1 MAVTTTPITKIT
13 IDSKNFQEKD
23 PDTGAFLPKMN
34 ANVFGQ
40 ADQLLSK
47 AERVLQSTINAFEG
61 FNTNLRTTFQTNN
74 LSDPKNPIYAGRFSQ
89 SAYINTSDRDNAM
102 RSLQSAFNTKIH
114 YDSIGDAGFD
124 IKAEDAV
131 LVNITKSFKN
141 RKAQMKAI
149 EELDKVGGTLDVDS
163 AKTKKNPY
171 RSVISVPMSK
181 TDYDA
186 IINNNTQKEANKI
199 LSKYV
204 KDTIPRANKENRL
217 ETSRQNAVKKEKEAK
232 EAERKEKQNDVKKE
246 KEAKE
251 AERKEKQK
259 EKEEEES
266 KRKTKGTLLKIL
278 AVLGAMADLVRRV
291 VTAALANS
299 IQTKQDAI
307 TGHNLGLTTEEVRRY
322 KYFDIAHGM
331 EGGTTVRA
339 MSALQSA
346 FGLGQEIDTAKLEKL
361 APVLRGDTANLARTG
376 VAGGEETNKLL
387 GMILTDYLKQYLS
400 GKNSLNQY
408 ESNPSVRRANLVS
421 NLNSAF
427 PELGTLFGTML
438 EDYESGIYKEKF
450 IDYTGWLSTT
460 KTNQGSMSDAQLNA
474 FQEMGALLTSVN
486 SKLKDLT
493 DKYLAGFALSLVGLV
508 QKVDNIQ
515 FGKTATEKNEQ
526 NKTNK
531 QLNLEARE
539 SMRAHRDLAQ
549 TQFENTFRE
558 RFGFDLAST
567 GLTISDLISYK
578 DLNTQDSSVRATK
591 IREFASRII
600 YGDNA
605 DLLAYLASYEQYNKL
620 YEQANTEAQKTSG
633 KVDYNKSDY
642 VLSFILKNIEK
653 NIQEYSRPKETG
665 TYKVQGQTV
674 GSYKNLVSRLRDTG
688 VDLSVDEKIALNHG
702 LINYLSTYGDIEAQ
716 LSESGDNDFLDEIA
730 LLYNAQNPDNK
741 IAFNKGLYS
750 GNMSKEGREKF
761 EQLFKAGAFTDDM
774 LLQAYINLLSG
785 KGNAVTRRKDFMNS
799 MENAFY
805 ESQYDAK
812 TTQASSIALGGYV
825 LGDLLTKSAID
836 AVREEWAKKGYTLD
850 NKAVVYANSDNRTLD
865 IIIYGTDTRGNR
877 KELKTVHYGA
887 YDSSVDKAVDVDL
900 SNLR

>member
-23 PDTGAFLPKMN
+23 PVTGAFLPKMN

-74 LSDPKNPIYAGRFSQ
+74 LSDPKNPIYTGRFSQ

-102 RSLQSAFNTKIH
+102 RSLQSAFNAKIS

-131 LVNITKSFKN
+131 LVNITKNFKN

-204 KDTIPRANKENRL
+204 NDTIPMANKENRL
-217 ETSRQNAVKKEKEAK
+217 EMSR
-232 EAERKEKQNDVKKE
+232 QNDVKKE

-251 AERKEKQK
+251 TERKEKQK

-266 KRKTKGTLLKIL
+266 KRKTMGTLLKIL
-278 AVLGAMADLVRRV
+278 AVLGAIADLVRRV
-291 VTAALANS
+291 VTTALANS
-299 IQTKQDAI
+299 IQAKQDVI

-331 EGGTTVRA
+331 EGGTTVGA
-339 MSALQSA
+339 MSALQTA
-346 FGLGQEIDTAKLEKL
+346 FGLGQEIDIAKLDKL
-361 APVLRGDTANLARTG
+361 APVLSGDTANLARTG
-376 VAGGEETNKLL
+376 VAGGGETNKLL

-427 PELGTLFGTML
+427 PELGTLFGAML
-438 EDYESGIYKEKF
+438 EDYESGIYKGKF
-450 IDYTGWLSTT
+450 SDYTGWLSTT
-460 KTNQGSMSDAQLNA
+460 KTNQGGMSDAQQNA

-493 DKYLAGFALSLVGLV
+493 SKYLADFALSLVGLV

-539 SMRAHRDLAQ
+539 SMQAHRDLAQ

-567 GLTISDLISYK
+567 GLTMSDLISYK
-578 DLNTQDSSVRATK
+578 TLNAQDYSPRATK
-591 IREFASRII
+591 IREVASRII

-605 DLLAYLASYEQYNKL
+605 DLLAYLASYEQYSEL
-620 YEQANTEAQKTSG
+620 YKQADTEAKKTSG
-633 KVDYNKSDY
+633 KVDYNTSDY

-653 NIQEYSRPKETG
+653 NIQEYSRPKES

-688 VDLSVDEKIALNHG
+688 ADLTVDEKTALNNG
-702 LINYLSTYGDIEAQ
+702 LINYLSTYGGIEAQ

-785 KGNAVTRRKDFMNS
+785 KGNAITRRKDFMNS

-805 ESQYDAK
+805 ESQYDKK
-812 TTQASSIALGGYV
+812 TTQASSIALSSYV
-825 LGDLLTKSAID
+825 LGNLLTKSAID
-836 AVREEWAKKGYTLD
+836 DIREEWAKKGYTLD

-865 IIIYGTDTRGNR
+865 ITLYGTDTRGNR
-877 KELKTVHYGA
+877 KELQTIHYGA

>member
-23 PDTGAFLPKMN
+23 PVTGAFLPKMN

-74 LSDPKNPIYAGRFSQ
+74 LSDPKNPIYTGRFSQ

-102 RSLQSAFNTKIH
+102 RSLQSAFNAKIS

-131 LVNITKSFKN
+131 LVNITKNFKN

-204 KDTIPRANKENRL
+204 NDTIPMANKENRL
-217 ETSRQNAVKKEKEAK
+217 ETSR
-232 EAERKEKQNDVKKE
+232 QNDVKKE

-266 KRKTKGTLLKIL
+266 KRKTMGTLLKIL
-278 AVLGAMADLVRRV
+278 AVLGAIADLVRRV
-291 VTAALANS
+291 VTTALANS
-299 IQTKQDAI
+299 IQAKQDAI

-331 EGGTTVRA
+331 EGGTTVGA

-346 FGLGQEIDTAKLEKL
+346 FGLGQEIDIAKLEKL
-361 APVLRGDTANLARTG
+361 TPVLSGDTANLARTG
-376 VAGGEETNKLL
+376 VAGGGETNKLL

-438 EDYESGIYKEKF
+438 EDYESGIYKDKF
-450 IDYTGWLSTT
+450 SDYIGWLSTT
-460 KTNQGSMSDAQLNA
+460 KTNQGGMSDAQLNA

-493 DKYLAGFALSLVGLV
+493 DKYLADFVLSLVGLV

-539 SMRAHRDLAQ
+539 SMQAHRDLAQ

-567 GLTISDLISYK
+567 GLTMSDLISYK

-605 DLLAYLASYEQYNKL
+605 DLLAYLASYEQYSKL
-620 YEQANTEAQKTSG
+620 YEQANAEAQKTSG
-633 KVDYNKSDY
+633 KVDYNTSDY

-653 NIQEYSRPKETG
+653 NIQEYSKPKETG
-665 TYKVQGQTV
+665 AYTVQGQTV
-674 GSYKNLVSRLRDTG
+674 SSYKNLVSRLRDTG
-688 VDLSVDEKIALNHG
+688 ADLSVDEKTALSYG
-702 LINYLSTYGDIEAQ
+702 LINYLNTYGGIEAQ

-741 IAFNKGLYS
+741 IAFNKGLYF

-785 KGNAVTRRKDFMNS
+785 KGNAITRRKDFMNS

-812 TTQASSIALGGYV
+812 TTQASSIALSSYV
-825 LGDLLTKSAID
+825 LGNLLTKSAID
-836 AVREEWAKKGYTLD
+836 DIREEWAKKGYTLD

-865 IIIYGTDTRGNR
+865 ITLYGTDTRGNR
-877 KELKTVHYGA
+877 KELQTIHYGA

>member
-23 PDTGAFLPKMN
+23 PVTGAFLPKMN

-74 LSDPKNPIYAGRFSQ
+74 LSDPKNPIYTGRFSQ

-102 RSLQSAFNTKIH
+102 RSLQSAFNAKIS

-131 LVNITKSFKN
+131 LVNITKNFKN

-204 KDTIPRANKENRL
+204 NDTIPRANKENRL
-217 ETSRQNAVKKEKEAK
+217 ETSR
-232 EAERKEKQNDVKKE
+232 QNDVKKE

-266 KRKTKGTLLKIL
+266 KRKTMGTLLKIL
-278 AVLGAMADLVRRV
+278 AVLGAIADLVRRV
-291 VTAALANS
+291 VTTALANS
-299 IQTKQDAI
+299 IQAKQDAI

-331 EGGTTVRA
+331 ESGTTVGA

-376 VAGGEETNKLL
+376 VAGGAETNKLL

-438 EDYESGIYKEKF
+438 EDYESGIYKGKF
-450 IDYTGWLSTT
+450 SDYTGWLSTT
-460 KTNQGSMSDAQLNA
+460 KTNQGGMSDAQQNA

-539 SMRAHRDLAQ
+539 AMQAHRDLAQ

-567 GLTISDLISYK
+567 GLTMGDLISYK
-578 DLNTQDSSVRATK
+578 NLNTQDSSVRATK

-620 YEQANTEAQKTSG
+620 YEQANTEARKTSG
-633 KVDYNKSDY
+633 KIDYNKSDY

-653 NIQEYSRPKETG
+653 NIQGYSRPKETG
-665 TYKVQGQTV
+665 AYTVQGQTV
-674 GSYKNLVSRLRDTG
+674 SPYKNLVSRLRDTG
-688 VDLSVDEKIALNHG
+688 ADLSVDEKIALSHG
-702 LINYLSTYGDIEAQ
+702 LINYLSTYGGIEAQ
-716 LSESGDNDFLDEIA
+716 LLESGDNDFLDEIA
-730 LLYNAQNPDNK
+730 LLYNAQNTDNK

-812 TTQASSIALGGYV
+812 TTQASSIALSSYV
-825 LGDLLTKSAID
+825 LGNLLTKSAID
-836 AVREEWAKKGYTLD
+836 DIREEWAKKGYTLD

-865 IIIYGTDTRGNR
+865 ITLYGTDTRGNR
-877 KELKTVHYGA
+877 KELQTIHYGA

>member
-23 PDTGAFLPKMN
+23 PVTGAFLPKMN

-74 LSDPKNPIYAGRFSQ
+74 LSDPKNPIYTGRFSQ

-102 RSLQSAFNTKIH
+102 RSLQSAFNAKIS

-204 KDTIPRANKENRL
+204 NDTIPRANKENRL
-217 ETSRQNAVKKEKEAK
+217 ETSR
-232 EAERKEKQNDVKKE
+232 QNDVKKE

-266 KRKTKGTLLKIL
+266 KRKTMGTLLKIL
-278 AVLGAMADLVRRV
+278 AVLGAIADLVRRV
-291 VTAALANS
+291 VTTALANS
-299 IQTKQDAI
+299 IQTKQDTI

-331 EGGTTVRA
+331 ESGTTVGA
-339 MSALQSA
+339 MSALQTA
-346 FGLGQEIDTAKLEKL
+346 FGLGQEIDTAKLDKL
-361 APVLRGDTANLARTG
+361 APVLSGDTVNLARTG
-376 VAGGEETNKLL
+376 VAGGGETNKLL

-438 EDYESGIYKEKF
+438 EDYESGIYKGKF
-450 IDYTGWLSTT
+450 SDYTGWLSTT
-460 KTNQGSMSDAQLNA
+460 KTNQGGMSDAQQNA

-493 DKYLAGFALSLVGLV
+493 DKYLAGFALALVGLV

-539 SMRAHRDLAQ
+539 SMKAHRDLAQ

-567 GLTISDLISYK
+567 GLTMGDLIGYK
-578 DLNTQDSSVRATK
+578 TLNAQDYSPRATK
-591 IREFASRII
+591 IREVASRII

-620 YEQANTEAQKTSG
+620 YEQANAEARKTSG
-633 KVDYNKSDY
+633 KVDYNTSDY

-665 TYKVQGQTV
+665 IYKVQGQTV

-688 VDLSVDEKIALNHG
+688 ADLTVEEKTALNYG

-741 IAFNKGLYS
+741 IAFNKGLYF

-785 KGNAVTRRKDFMNS
+785 KGNAITRRKDFMNS

-805 ESQYDAK
+805 ESQYDKK
-812 TTQASSIALGGYV
+812 TTQASSIALSSYV
-825 LGDLLTKSAID
+825 LGNLLTKSAID
-836 AVREEWAKKGYTLD
+836 DIREEWAKKGYTLD
-850 NKAVVYANSDNRTLD
+850 NEAVVYANSDNRTLD
-865 IIIYGTDTRGNR
+865 ITLYGTDTRGNR
-877 KELKTVHYGA
+877 KELQTIHYGA

>member
-1 MAVTTTPITKIT
+1 MAVTITPITKIT

-23 PDTGAFLPKMN
+23 PVTGAFLPKMN

-74 LSDPKNPIYAGRFSQ
+74 LSDPKNPIYTGRFSQ

-102 RSLQSAFNTKIH
+102 RSLQSAFNAKIS

-131 LVNITKSFKN
+131 LVNITKDFKN

-149 EELDKVGGTLDVDS
+149 EELYKVHGTLDVDS

-204 KDTIPRANKENRL
+204 NDTIPMANKENRL
-217 ETSRQNAVKKEKEAK
+217 ETSRQN
-232 EAERKEKQNDVKKE
+232 DVKKE

-251 AERKEKQK
+251 TERKEKQK

-266 KRKTKGTLLKIL
+266 KRKTMGTLLKIL
-278 AVLGAMADLVRRV
+278 AVLGAIADLVRRV
-291 VTAALANS
+291 VTTALANS
-299 IQTKQDAI
+299 IQAKQDAI

-331 EGGTTVRA
+331 EGGTTVGA

-346 FGLGQEIDTAKLEKL
+346 FGLGQEIDIAKLDKL
-361 APVLRGDTANLARTG
+361 APVLSGDTANLARTG
-376 VAGGEETNKLL
+376 VAGGGETNKLL

-438 EDYESGIYKEKF
+438 EDYESGIYKGKF
-450 IDYTGWLSTT
+450 SDYTGWLSTT
-460 KTNQGSMSDAQLNA
+460 KTNQGGMSDAQQNA

-493 DKYLAGFALSLVGLV
+493 NKYLADFALSLVGLV

-539 SMRAHRDLAQ
+539 SMQAHRDLAQ

-567 GLTISDLISYK
+567 GLTMSDLISYK
-578 DLNTQDSSVRATK
+578 NLNAQDSSVRATK

-620 YEQANTEAQKTSG
+620 YEQANAEARKTSG
-633 KVDYNKSDY
+633 KVDYNTSDY

-653 NIQEYSRPKETG
+653 NIQEYSKPKETG
-665 TYKVQGQTV
+665 AYEVQGQTV
-674 GSYKNLVSRLRDTG
+674 SSYKNLISRLRDTG
-688 VDLSVDEKIALNHG
+688 ADLSVDEKTALSYG

-716 LSESGDNDFLDEIA
+716 LLESGDNDFLDEIA

-785 KGNAVTRRKDFMNS
+785 KGNAITRRKDFMNS

-805 ESQYDAK
+805 ESQYDKK
-812 TTQASSIALGGYV
+812 TTQASSIALSSYV
-825 LGDLLTKSAID
+825 LGNLLTKSAID
-836 AVREEWAKKGYTLD
+836 DIREEWAKKGYTLD

-865 IIIYGTDTRGNR
+865 ITLYGTDTRGNR
-877 KELKTVHYGA
+877 KELQTIHYGA

>member
-23 PDTGAFLPKMN
+23 PVTGAFLPKMN

-61 FNTNLRTTFQTNN
+61 FNTNLRMTAQANN
-74 LSDPKNPIYAGRFSQ
+74 LSDPKNPIYTGRFSQ

-102 RSLQSAFNTKIH
+102 RSLQSAFNAKIR

-149 EELDKVGGTLDVDS
+149 EELDKVGGTLDTDS

-204 KDTIPRANKENRL
+204 NDTIPMANKENRL
-217 ETSRQNAVKKEKEAK
+217 ETSR
-232 EAERKEKQNDVKKE
+232 QNDVKKE

-266 KRKTKGTLLKIL
+266 KRKTMGTLLKIL
-278 AVLGAMADLVRRV
+278 AVLGAIADLVRRV
-291 VTAALANS
+291 VTTALANS
-299 IQTKQDAI
+299 IQTKQDTI

-331 EGGTTVRA
+331 EGGTTVGA
-339 MSALQSA
+339 MSALQTA
-346 FGLGQEIDTAKLEKL
+346 FGLGQEIDIAKLDKL
-361 APVLRGDTANLARTG
+361 APVLSRDTANLARTG
-376 VAGGEETNKLL
+376 VAGGGETNKLL

-438 EDYESGIYKEKF
+438 EDYESGIYKGKF
-450 IDYTGWLSTT
+450 SDYTGWLSTT
-460 KTNQGSMSDAQLNA
+460 RTNQGGMSDAKQNA

-486 SKLKDLT
+486 SKLKDLA

-539 SMRAHRDLAQ
+539 SMQAHRDLAQ

-567 GLTISDLISYK
+567 GLTMSDLISYK
-578 DLNTQDSSVRATK
+578 TLNAQDYSPRATK
-591 IREFASRII
+591 IREIASRII

-620 YEQANTEAQKTSG
+620 YEQANTEARKTSG
-633 KVDYNKSDY
+633 KVDYNTSDY
-642 VLSFILKNIEK
+642 VLSFILENIEK
-653 NIQEYSRPKETG
+653 NIQEYSKPKETG
-665 TYKVQGQTV
+665 TYTVQGQTV
-674 GSYKNLVSRLRDTG
+674 SPYKNLVSRLRDTG
-688 VDLSVDEKIALNHG
+688 ADLTVDEKMALNNG

-785 KGNAVTRRKDFMNS
+785 KGNAITRRKDFMNS

-805 ESQYDAK
+805 ESQYDKK
-812 TTQASSIALGGYV
+812 TTQASSIALSSYV
-825 LGDLLTKSAID
+825 LGNLLTKSAID
-836 AVREEWAKKGYTLD
+836 DIREEWAKKGYTLD

-865 IIIYGTDTRGNR
+865 ITLYGTDTRGNR
-877 KELKTVHYGA
+877 KELQTIHYGA

>member
-23 PDTGAFLPKMN
+23 PVTGAFLPKMN

-61 FNTNLRTTFQTNN
+61 FNTNLRMTAQANN
-74 LSDPKNPIYAGRFSQ
+74 LSDPKNPIYTGRFSQ
-89 SAYINTSDRDNAM
+89 SAYINPSDEANTM
-102 RSLQSAFNTKIH
+102 RALQSAFNAKIS

-131 LVNITKSFKN
+131 LINITKNFKN
-141 RKAQMKAI
+141 KKAQMKAI
-149 EELDKVGGTLDVDS
+149 EELYKFDGTVDVDS

-204 KDTIPRANKENRL
+204 NDTIPMANKENRL
-217 ETSRQNAVKKEKEAK
+217 ETSR
-232 EAERKEKQNDVKKE
+232 QNDVKKE

-251 AERKEKQK
+251 AEQKEKWK
-259 EKEEEES
+259 EKEEEAS
-266 KRKTKGTLLKIL
+266 KRKTMGTLLKIL
-278 AVLGAMADLVRRV
+278 AVLGAIADLVRRV
-291 VTAALANS
+291 VTTALANS
-299 IQTKQDAI
+299 IQTKQDTI

-331 EGGTTVRA
+331 EGGATVGA

-346 FGLGQEIDTAKLEKL
+346 FGLGQEIDTAKLDKL
-361 APVLRGDTANLARTG
+361 APVLSEDTANLARTG
-376 VAGGEETNKLL
+376 VAGGGETNKLL

-427 PELGTLFGTML
+427 PELGPLFGTML
-438 EDYESGIYKEKF
+438 EDYESGIYKGKF
-450 IDYTGWLSTT
+450 SDYTGWLSTT
-460 KTNQGSMSDAQLNA
+460 RTNQGGMSDAQQNA

-486 SKLKDLT
+486 SKLKDLA

-539 SMRAHRDLAQ
+539 SMQAHRDLAQ

-567 GLTISDLISYK
+567 GLTMSDLISYK
-578 DLNTQDSSVRATK
+578 TLNAQDYSPRATK
-591 IREFASRII
+591 IREIASRII

-620 YEQANTEAQKTSG
+620 YKQADTGAKKTSG
-633 KVDYNKSDY
+633 KIEYNATDY
-642 VLSFILKNIEK
+642 VLSFILKNIEQ
-653 NIQEYSRPKETG
+653 NIQEYSKPKES

-688 VDLSVDEKIALNHG
+688 ADLSVEEKTALSYG
-702 LINYLSTYGDIEAQ
+702 LINYLSTYGGIEDQ

-785 KGNAVTRRKDFMNS
+785 KGNAITRRKDFMNS

-805 ESQYDAK
+805 ESQYDKK
-812 TTQASSIALGGYV
+812 TTQASSIALSSYV
-825 LGDLLTKSAID
+825 LGNLLTKSAID
-836 AVREEWAKKGYTLD
+836 DIREEWAKKGYTLD

-865 IIIYGTDTRGNR
+865 ITLYGTDTRGNR
-877 KELKTVHYGA
+877 KELQTIHYGA

>member
-1 MAVTTTPITKIT
+1 MAVITTTPITKIT
-13 IDSKNFQEKD
+13 IDSKNFREKD
-23 PDTGAFLPKMN
+23 TDTGAFLPKMN

-40 ADQLLSK
+40 ADQILNK
-47 AERVLQSTINAFEG
+47 AERVVQSIINNFKG
-61 FNTNLRTTFQTNN
+61 FNPNLRTTAQTNN

-89 SAYINTSDRDNAM
+89 SAYINPSDEDNAM
-102 RSLQSAFNTKIH
+102 RALQSAFNAKIS

-131 LVNITKSFKN
+131 LINITKNFKN
-141 RKAQMKAI
+141 KKAQMKAI
-149 EELDKVGGTLDVDS
+149 EELYTVDGTVDVDS

-171 RSVISVPMSK
+171 RSVISIPMSK
-181 TDYDA
+181 KEYDA

-199 LSKYV
+199 LTKYV
-204 KDTIPRANKENRL
+204 NDIIPKANNENRL
-217 ETSRQNAVKKEKEAK
+217 ETSR
-232 EAERKEKQNDVKKE
+232 QNDVKKE

-251 AERKEKQK
+251 AEQK
-259 EKEEEES
+259 EKWKEKEKEAS
-266 KRKTKGTLLKIL
+266 KRKTMGTLLKIL
-278 AVLGAMADLVRRV
+278 AELGTITALIRRV
-291 VTAALANS
+291 VTTALANS
-299 IQTKQDAI
+299 IQAKQDAI

-331 EGGTTVRA
+331 EGGTTVGA

-346 FGLGQEIDTAKLEKL
+346 FGLGQEIDIAKLEKL
-361 APVLRGDTANLARTG
+361 APVLSGDTANLARAG
-376 VAGGEETNKLL
+376 VAGGGETNKLL

-438 EDYESGIYKEKF
+438 EDYESGIYKGKF
-450 IDYTGWLSTT
+450 SDYTGWLSTT
-460 KTNQGSMSDAQLNA
+460 KTNQGGRSDAQLNA

-531 QLNLEARE
+531 QLNMEARE
-539 SMRAHRDLAQ
+539 SMQAHRDLAQ
-549 TQFENTFRE
+549 TQFENTFKE

-578 DLNTQDSSVRATK
+578 ALNTQDSSVRATK

-620 YEQANTEAQKTSG
+620 YEQANTEARKTSG
-633 KVDYNKSDY
+633 KVDYNKYDY

-665 TYKVQGQTV
+665 AYKVQGQTV
-674 GSYKNLVSRLRDTG
+674 SSYKNLVSRLRDTG
-688 VDLSVDEKIALNHG
+688 ADLTVDEKTALSHG
-702 LINYLSTYGDIEAQ
+702 LINYLNTYGDIEAQ

-741 IAFNKGLYS
+741 IAFNKGLYF

-785 KGNAVTRRKDFMNS
+785 KGNAITRRKDFMNS

-805 ESQYDAK
+805 ESQYDEK
-812 TTQASSIALGGYV
+812 TTQASSIALSSYV
-825 LGDLLTKSAID
+825 LGNLLTKSAID
-836 AVREEWAKKGYTLD
+836 DIREEWAKKGYTLD

-865 IIIYGTDTRGNR
+865 ITLYGTDTRGNR
-877 KELKTVHYGA
+877 KELQTIHYGA

>member
-23 PDTGAFLPKMN
+23 PVTGAFLPKMN
-34 ANVFGQ
+34 ANIFGQ

-74 LSDPKNPIYAGRFSQ
+74 LSDPKNPIYTGRFSQ

-102 RSLQSAFNTKIH
+102 RSLQSAFNAKIS

-131 LVNITKSFKN
+131 LVNITKNFKN

-204 KDTIPRANKENRL
+204 NDTIPRANKENRL
-217 ETSRQNAVKKEKEAK
+217 ETSR
-232 EAERKEKQNDVKKE
+232 QNDVKKE

-266 KRKTKGTLLKIL
+266 KRKTMGTLLKIL
-278 AVLGAMADLVRRV
+278 AVLGAIADLVRRV
-291 VTAALANS
+291 VTTALANS
-299 IQTKQDAI
+299 IQSKQDAI

-331 EGGTTVRA
+331 EGGTTVGA
-339 MSALQSA
+339 MSALQTA
-346 FGLGQEIDTAKLEKL
+346 FGLGQEIDIAKLDKL
-361 APVLRGDTANLARTG
+361 APVLSGDTANLARTG
-376 VAGGEETNKLL
+376 VAGGGETNKLL

-438 EDYESGIYKEKF
+438 EDYESGIYKGKF
-450 IDYTGWLSTT
+450 SDYTGWLSTT
-460 KTNQGSMSDAQLNA
+460 RTNQGGMSDAQQNA

-539 SMRAHRDLAQ
+539 SMQAHRDLAQ

-567 GLTISDLISYK
+567 GLTMSDLISYK
-578 DLNTQDSSVRATK
+578 TLNAQDYSPRATK
-591 IREFASRII
+591 IREVASRII

-620 YEQANTEAQKTSG
+620 YEQANAEARKTSG
-633 KVDYNKSDY
+633 KVDYNTSDY
-642 VLSFILKNIEK
+642 VLSFILANIEK
-653 NIQEYSRPKETG
+653 NIQEYSKPKETG
-665 TYKVQGQTV
+665 AYTVQGQTV
-674 GSYKNLVSRLRDTG
+674 SSYKNLVSRLRDTG
-688 VDLSVDEKIALNHG
+688 ADLSVEEKTALSYG
-702 LINYLSTYGDIEAQ
+702 LINYLSTYGGIEAQ

-785 KGNAVTRRKDFMNS
+785 KGNAITRRKDFMNS

-805 ESQYDAK
+805 ESQYDKK
-812 TTQASSIALGGYV
+812 TTQASSIALSSYV
-825 LGDLLTKSAID
+825 LGNLLTKSAID
-836 AVREEWAKKGYTLD
+836 DIREEWTKKGYTLD

-865 IIIYGTDTRGNR
+865 ITLYGTDTRGNR
-877 KELKTVHYGA
+877 KELQTIHYGA

>member
-23 PDTGAFLPKMN
+23 PVTGAFLPKMN

-61 FNTNLRTTFQTNN
+61 FNTNLRMTAQTNN
-74 LSDPKNPIYAGRFSQ
+74 LSDPKNPIYTGRFSQ

-102 RSLQSAFNTKIH
+102 RSLQSAFNAKIS

-149 EELDKVGGTLDVDS
+149 EELDKVGGTIDVDS

-204 KDTIPRANKENRL
+204 NDTIPMANKENRL
-217 ETSRQNAVKKEKEAK
+217 EKSR
-232 EAERKEKQNDVKKE
+232 QNDVKKE

-266 KRKTKGTLLKIL
+266 KRKTMGTLLKIL
-278 AVLGAMADLVRRV
+278 AVLGAIADLVRRV
-291 VTAALANS
+291 VTTALANS
-299 IQTKQDAI
+299 IQAKQDAI

-331 EGGTTVRA
+331 EGGTTVGA

-361 APVLRGDTANLARTG
+361 APVLRGDTADLARTG
-376 VAGGEETNKLL
+376 VAGGGETNKLL

-438 EDYESGIYKEKF
+438 EDYESGIYKGKF
-450 IDYTGWLSTT
+450 SDYTGWLSTT
-460 KTNQGSMSDAQLNA
+460 KTNQGGMSDAQQNA

-493 DKYLAGFALSLVGLV
+493 DKYLAGFALSLAGLV

-515 FGKTATEKNEQ
+515 LGKTATEKNEQ

-539 SMRAHRDLAQ
+539 SMQAHRDLAQ

-620 YEQANTEAQKTSG
+620 YEQANTEARKTSG
-633 KVDYNKSDY
+633 KVDYNKYDY

-688 VDLSVDEKIALNHG
+688 ADLTVDEKTALNYG
-702 LINYLSTYGDIEAQ
+702 LINYLSTYGGIEAQ

-785 KGNAVTRRKDFMNS
+785 KGNAITRRKDFMNS

-812 TTQASSIALGGYV
+812 TTQASSIALSSYV
-825 LGDLLTKSAID
+825 LGNLLTKSAID
-836 AVREEWAKKGYTLD
+836 DIREEWAKKGYTLD

-865 IIIYGTDTRGNR
+865 ITLYGTDTRGNR
-877 KELKTVHYGA
+877 KELQTIHYGA

>member
-23 PDTGAFLPKMN
+23 TDTGAFLPKMN

-40 ADQLLSK
+40 ADQLLNK
-47 AERVLQSTINAFEG
+47 AERVLQSTTNGFKG
-61 FNTNLRTTFQTNN
+61 FNPNLRMTVQTNN
-74 LSDPKNPIYAGRFSQ
+74 LSDPKNPVYAGRFSQ
-89 SAYINTSDRDNAM
+89 SAYINPSDEANTM
-102 RSLQSAFNTKIH
+102 RALQSAFNAKIS

-131 LVNITKSFKN
+131 LINITKNFKN
-141 RKAQMKAI
+141 KKAQMKAI
-149 EELDKVGGTLDVDS
+149 EELDKVGGTLDTDS

-199 LSKYV
+199 LTKYV
-204 KDTIPRANKENRL
+204 NDIIPMANKENRL
-217 ETSRQNAVKKEKEAK
+217 ETSRQN
-232 EAERKEKQNDVKKE
+232 DVKKE

-251 AERKEKQK
+251 TERKEKQK

-266 KRKTKGTLLKIL
+266 KRKTMGTLLKIL
-278 AVLGAMADLVRRV
+278 AVLGAIADLVRRV
-291 VTAALANS
+291 VTTALANS
-299 IQTKQDAI
+299 IQAKQDAI

-331 EGGTTVRA
+331 EGGTTVGA

-346 FGLGQEIDTAKLEKL
+346 FGLGQEIDITKLEKL
-361 APVLRGDTANLARTG
+361 SPVLSGDTANLARTG
-376 VAGGEETNKLL
+376 VAGGGETNKLL

-438 EDYESGIYKEKF
+438 EDYESGIYKGKF
-450 IDYTGWLSTT
+450 SDYTGWLSTT
-460 KTNQGSMSDAQLNA
+460 KTNQGGMSDAQQNA

-486 SKLKDLT
+486 SKLKDLA
-493 DKYLAGFALSLVGLV
+493 DKYLAGFALSLAGLV

-539 SMRAHRDLAQ
+539 SMQAHRDLAQ

-567 GLTISDLISYK
+567 GLTMSDLISYK
-578 DLNTQDSSVRATK
+578 NLNTQDSSVRATK

-620 YEQANTEAQKTSG
+620 YEQANTEARKTSG
-633 KVDYNKSDY
+633 KVDYNKYDY

-665 TYKVQGQTV
+665 IYKVQGQTV

-688 VDLSVDEKIALNHG
+688 ADLSVDEKTALSYG

-785 KGNAVTRRKDFMNS
+785 KGNAITRRKDFMNS

-805 ESQYDAK
+805 ESQYDKK
-812 TTQASSIALGGYV
+812 TTQASSIALSSYV
-825 LGDLLTKSAID
+825 LGNLLTKSAID
-836 AVREEWAKKGYTLD
+836 DIREEWTKKGYTLD

-865 IIIYGTDTRGNR
+865 ITLYGTDTRGNR
-877 KELKTVHYGA
+877 KELQTIHYGA

>member
-23 PDTGAFLPKMN
+23 PVTGAFLPKMN

-61 FNTNLRTTFQTNN
+61 FNTNLRTTFQANN
-74 LSDPKNPIYAGRFSQ
+74 LSDPKNPIYTGRFSQ

-102 RSLQSAFNTKIH
+102 RSLQSAFNAKIS

-131 LVNITKSFKN
+131 LVNITKNFKN

-149 EELDKVGGTLDVDS
+149 EELDKVGGTLNVDS

-204 KDTIPRANKENRL
+204 NDTIPRANKENRL
-217 ETSRQNAVKKEKEAK
+217 ETSR
-232 EAERKEKQNDVKKE
+232 QNDVKKE

-266 KRKTKGTLLKIL
+266 KRKTMGTLLKIL
-278 AVLGAMADLVRRV
+278 AVLGAIADLVRRV
-291 VTAALANS
+291 VTTALANS
-299 IQTKQDAI
+299 IQAKQDAI

-331 EGGTTVRA
+331 EGGTTVGA

-438 EDYESGIYKEKF
+438 EDYESGIYKGKF
-450 IDYTGWLSTT
+450 SDYIGWLSTT
-460 KTNQGSMSDAQLNA
+460 KTNQGGMSDAQLNA

-493 DKYLAGFALSLVGLV
+493 DKYLAGFALSLAGLV

-515 FGKTATEKNEQ
+515 LGKTATEKNEQ

-539 SMRAHRDLAQ
+539 SMQAHRDLAQ

-620 YEQANTEAQKTSG
+620 YEQANTEARKTSG
-633 KVDYNKSDY
+633 KVDYNKYDY

-688 VDLSVDEKIALNHG
+688 ADLSVDEKTALSYG
-702 LINYLSTYGDIEAQ
+702 LINYLSTYGGIEAQ

-741 IAFNKGLYS
+741 IAFSKGLYS

-761 EQLFKAGAFTDDM
+761 EQLFKNGAFTDDM

-785 KGNAVTRRKDFMNS
+785 KGNAITRRKDFMNS

-812 TTQASSIALGGYV
+812 TTQASSIALSSYV
-825 LGDLLTKSAID
+825 LGNLLTKSAID
-836 AVREEWAKKGYTLD
+836 DIREEWAKKGYTLD

-865 IIIYGTDTRGNR
+865 ITLYGTDTRGNR
-877 KELKTVHYGA
+877 KELQTIHYGA
-887 YDSSVDKAVDVDL
+887 YDSSVDRAVDVDL

>member
-23 PDTGAFLPKMN
+23 PVTGAFLPKMN

-61 FNTNLRTTFQTNN
+61 FNTNLRMTAQTNN
-74 LSDPKNPIYAGRFSQ
+74 LSDPKNPIYTGRFSQ

-102 RSLQSAFNTKIH
+102 RSLQSAFNAKIR

-131 LVNITKSFKN
+131 LVNITKNFKN

-149 EELDKVGGTLDVDS
+149 EELDKVGGTLDTDS

-204 KDTIPRANKENRL
+204 NDTIPMANKENRL
-217 ETSRQNAVKKEKEAK
+217 ETSR
-232 EAERKEKQNDVKKE
+232 QNDVKKE

-266 KRKTKGTLLKIL
+266 KRKTMGTLLKIL
-278 AVLGAMADLVRRV
+278 AVLGAIADLVRRV
-291 VTAALANS
+291 VTTALANS
-299 IQTKQDAI
+299 IQTKQDTI

-331 EGGTTVRA
+331 EGGTTVGA
-339 MSALQSA
+339 MSALQTA
-346 FGLGQEIDTAKLEKL
+346 FGLGQEIDTAKLDKL
-361 APVLRGDTANLARTG
+361 APVLSGDTTNLARTG
-376 VAGGEETNKLL
+376 VAGGGETNKLL

-438 EDYESGIYKEKF
+438 EDYESGIYKGKF
-450 IDYTGWLSTT
+450 SDYTGWLSTT
-460 KTNQGSMSDAQLNA
+460 RTNQGGMSDAQQNA

-508 QKVDNIQ
+508 QKIDNIQ

-539 SMRAHRDLAQ
+539 SMQAHRDLAQ

-567 GLTISDLISYK
+567 GLTMGDLIRYK
-578 DLNTQDSSVRATK
+578 TLNAQDYSPRATK
-591 IREFASRII
+591 IREVASRII

-620 YEQANTEAQKTSG
+620 YKQADTEAKKTSG
-633 KVDYNKSDY
+633 KIDYNTSDY

-653 NIQEYSRPKETG
+653 NIQDYTKPTESVYR
-665 TYKVQGQTV
+665 VQGQTV

-688 VDLSVDEKIALNHG
+688 ADLSVDEKIALNYG
-702 LINYLSTYGDIEAQ
+702 LINYLNTYGGIEDQ

-730 LLYNAQNPDNK
+730 LLYNEQNPDNK

-785 KGNAVTRRKDFMNS
+785 KGNAITRRKDFMNS

-805 ESQYDAK
+805 ESQYDKK
-812 TTQASSIALGGYV
+812 TTQASSIALSSYV
-825 LGDLLTKSAID
+825 LGNLLTKSAID
-836 AVREEWAKKGYTLD
+836 DIREEWAKKGYTLD

-865 IIIYGTDTRGNR
+865 ITLYGTDTRGNR
-877 KELKTVHYGA
+877 KELQTIHYGA

>member
-23 PDTGAFLPKMN
+23 PVTGAFLPKMN

-74 LSDPKNPIYAGRFSQ
+74 LSDPKNPIYTGRFSQ

-102 RSLQSAFNTKIH
+102 RSLQSAFNAKIS

-204 KDTIPRANKENRL
+204 NDTIPMANKENRL
-217 ETSRQNAVKKEKEAK
+217 ETSRQN
-232 EAERKEKQNDVKKE
+232 DVKKE

-251 AERKEKQK
+251 TERKEKQK

-266 KRKTKGTLLKIL
+266 KRKTMGTLLKIL
-278 AVLGAMADLVRRV
+278 AVLGAIADLVRRV
-291 VTAALANS
+291 VTTALANS
-299 IQTKQDAI
+299 IQAKQDAI

-331 EGGTTVRA
+331 EGGATVGA

-346 FGLGQEIDTAKLEKL
+346 FGLGQEIDTTKLEKL

-376 VAGGEETNKLL
+376 VAGGGETNKLL

-427 PELGTLFGTML
+427 PELGTLFETML
-438 EDYESGIYKEKF
+438 EDYESGIYKGKF
-450 IDYTGWLSTT
+450 SDYTGWLSTT
-460 KTNQGSMSDAQLNA
+460 KTNQGGMSDAQQNA

-539 SMRAHRDLAQ
+539 SMQAHRYLAQ

-567 GLTISDLISYK
+567 GLTMSDLISYK
-578 DLNTQDSSVRATK
+578 TLDTKDSSVRATK

-620 YEQANTEAQKTSG
+620 YEQANTEARKTSG
-633 KVDYNKSDY
+633 KVDYNTSDY
-642 VLSFILKNIEK
+642 VLSFILKNIEQ
-653 NIQEYSRPKETG
+653 NIQEYSKPKETG
-665 TYKVQGQTV
+665 TYTVQGQTV
-674 GSYKNLVSRLRDTG
+674 GPYKNLVSRLRDTG
-688 VDLSVDEKIALNHG
+688 ADLSVEEKTALSYG
-702 LINYLSTYGDIEAQ
+702 LINYLSTYGGIEDQ
-716 LSESGDNDFLDEIA
+716 LLESGDNDFLDEIA

-741 IAFNKGLYS
+741 IAFNKGLYF

-785 KGNAVTRRKDFMNS
+785 KGNAITRRKDFMNS

-805 ESQYDAK
+805 ESQYDKK
-812 TTQASSIALGGYV
+812 TTQASSIALSSYV
-825 LGDLLTKSAID
+825 LGNLLTKSAID
-836 AVREEWAKKGYTLD
+836 DIREEWAKKGYTLD

-865 IIIYGTDTRGNR
+865 ITLYGTDTRGNR
-877 KELKTVHYGA
+877 KELQTIHYGA

>member
-1 MAVTTTPITKIT
+1 MAVITTTPITKIT

-23 PDTGAFLPKMN
+23 TDTGAFLPKMN

-61 FNTNLRTTFQTNN
+61 FNTNLRMTAQTNN
-74 LSDPKNPIYAGRFSQ
+74 LSDPKNPIYTGRFSQ

-102 RSLQSAFNTKIH
+102 RSLQSAFNAKIS
-114 YDSIGDAGFD
+114 YDSIGNAGFD

-131 LVNITKSFKN
+131 LVNITKNFKN

-204 KDTIPRANKENRL
+204 NDTIPRANKENRL
-217 ETSRQNAVKKEKEAK
+217 ETSRQN
-232 EAERKEKQNDVKKE
+232 DVKKE

-251 AERKEKQK
+251 TERKEKQK

-266 KRKTKGTLLKIL
+266 KRKTMGTLLKIL
-278 AVLGAMADLVRRV
+278 AVLGAIADLVRRV
-291 VTAALANS
+291 VTTALANS
-299 IQTKQDAI
+299 IQAKQDVI

-331 EGGTTVRA
+331 EGGTTVGA

-346 FGLGQEIDTAKLEKL
+346 FGLGQEIDIAKLDKL
-361 APVLRGDTANLARTG
+361 APVLSGDTANLARTG
-376 VAGGEETNKLL
+376 VAGGGETNKLL

-400 GKNSLNQY
+400 GKNSLDQY

-438 EDYESGIYKEKF
+438 EDYESGIYKGKF
-450 IDYTGWLSTT
+450 SDYTGWLSTT
-460 KTNQGSMSDAQLNA
+460 KTNQGGMSDAQQNA

-567 GLTISDLISYK
+567 GLTISDLIGYK
-578 DLNTQDSSVRATK
+578 TLNAQDYSPRATK
-591 IREFASRII
+591 IREVASRII

-620 YEQANTEAQKTSG
+620 YEQADTEARKTSG
-633 KVDYNKSDY
+633 KVDYNTSDY

-653 NIQEYSRPKETG
+653 NIQEYSKPKEIGAYTL
-665 TYKVQGQTV
+665 QGQTV
-674 GSYKNLVSRLRDTG
+674 SSYKNLVSRLRDTG
-688 VDLSVDEKIALNHG
+688 ADLSVEEKTALYYG

-761 EQLFKAGAFTDDM
+761 KQLFKAGAFTDAM

-785 KGNAVTRRKDFMNS
+785 KGNAFTRRKDFMNS

-805 ESQYDAK
+805 ESQYDKK
-812 TTQASSIALGGYV
+812 TTQASSIALSSYV
-825 LGDLLTKSAID
+825 LGNLLTKSAID
-836 AVREEWAKKGYTLD
+836 DIREEWAKKGYTLD

-865 IIIYGTDTRGNR
+865 ITLYGTDTRGNR
-877 KELKTVHYGA
+877 KELQTIHYGA

>member
-23 PDTGAFLPKMN
+23 PVTGAFLPKMN

-74 LSDPKNPIYAGRFSQ
+74 LSDPKNPIYTGRFSQ

-102 RSLQSAFNTKIH
+102 RSLQSAFNAKIS

-131 LVNITKSFKN
+131 LVNITKNFKN

-204 KDTIPRANKENRL
+204 NDTIPRANKENRL
-217 ETSRQNAVKKEKEAK
+217 ETSR
-232 EAERKEKQNDVKKE
+232 QNDVKKE

-266 KRKTKGTLLKIL
+266 KRKTMGTLLKIL
-278 AVLGAMADLVRRV
+278 AVLGAIADLVRRV
-291 VTAALANS
+291 VTTALANS
-299 IQTKQDAI
+299 IQAKQDAI

-331 EGGTTVRA
+331 EGGTTVGA

-346 FGLGQEIDTAKLEKL
+346 FGLGQEIDIAKLEKL
-361 APVLRGDTANLARTG
+361 APVLSGDTANLARTG
-376 VAGGEETNKLL
+376 VAGGGETNKLL

-438 EDYESGIYKEKF
+438 EDYESGIYKGKF
-450 IDYTGWLSTT
+450 SDYNGWLSTT
-460 KTNQGSMSDAQLNA
+460 KTNQGGMSDAQLNA

-493 DKYLAGFALSLVGLV
+493 DKYLADFALSLVGLV

-539 SMRAHRDLAQ
+539 SMQAHRDLAQ
-549 TQFENTFRE
+549 TQFENTFKE

-567 GLTISDLISYK
+567 GLTMGDLIGYK
-578 DLNTQDSSVRATK
+578 TLNAQDYSPRATK
-591 IREFASRII
+591 IREVASRII

-620 YEQANTEAQKTSG
+620 YEQANTEARKTSG
-633 KVDYNKSDY
+633 EVDYNKYDY
-642 VLSFILKNIEK
+642 VLSFILNNIEK

-665 TYKVQGQTV
+665 AYKVQGQTV
-674 GSYKNLVSRLRDTG
+674 SSYKNLVSRLRDTG
-688 VDLSVDEKIALNHG
+688 ADLTVDEKTALNHG
-702 LINYLSTYGDIEAQ
+702 LINYLNTYGDIEAQ
-716 LSESGDNDFLDEIA
+716 LLESGDNDFLDEIA

-761 EQLFKAGAFTDDM
+761 EQLFKAGAFTNDM

-785 KGNAVTRRKDFMNS
+785 KGNAITRRKDFMNS

-805 ESQYDAK
+805 ESQYDKK
-812 TTQASSIALGGYV
+812 TTQASSIALSSYV
-825 LGDLLTKSAID
+825 LGNLLTKSAID
-836 AVREEWAKKGYTLD
+836 DIREEWAKKGYTLD

-865 IIIYGTDTRGNR
+865 ITLYGTDTRGNR
-877 KELKTVHYGA
+877 KELQTIHYGA

>member
-1 MAVTTTPITKIT
+1 MAVTITPITKIT

-23 PDTGAFLPKMN
+23 PVTGAFLPKMN

-74 LSDPKNPIYAGRFSQ
+74 LSDPKNPIYTGRFSQ

-102 RSLQSAFNTKIH
+102 RSLQSAFNAKIS

-199 LSKYV
+199 LTKYV
-204 KDTIPRANKENRL
+204 NDTIPMANEENRL
-217 ETSRQNAVKKEKEAK
+217 ETSRQNDIKKEKEAK
-232 EAERKEKQNDVKKE
+232 EAERKE
-246 KEAKE
+246 
-251 AERKEKQK
+251 RQK
-259 EKEEEES
+259 EKEKEES
-266 KRKTKGTLLKIL
+266 KRKTMGTLLKIH
-278 AVLGAMADLVRRV
+278 AALGAIAELVRRV
-291 VTAALANS
+291 VTTTLANS
-299 IQTKQDAI
+299 IQAKQDAI

-331 EGGTTVRA
+331 EGGTTVGA
-339 MSALQSA
+339 MSALQTA
-346 FGLGQEIDTAKLEKL
+346 FGLGQEIDIAKLDKL
-361 APVLRGDTANLARTG
+361 APVLSGDTANLARTG
-376 VAGGEETNKLL
+376 VAGGGETNKLL

-438 EDYESGIYKEKF
+438 EDYESGIYKGKF
-450 IDYTGWLSTT
+450 SDYTGWLSTT
-460 KTNQGSMSDAQLNA
+460 KTNQGGMSDAQQNA

-539 SMRAHRDLAQ
+539 SMQAHRDLAQ

-567 GLTISDLISYK
+567 GLTMSDLISYK
-578 DLNTQDSSVRATK
+578 NLNAQDYSPRATK
-591 IREFASRII
+591 IREIASRII

-620 YEQANTEAQKTSG
+620 YKQADTGAKKTSG
-633 KVDYNKSDY
+633 KIEYNTTDY
-642 VLSFILKNIEK
+642 VLSFILKNIEQ
-653 NIQEYSRPKETG
+653 NIQEYSKPKETG
-665 TYKVQGQTV
+665 SYTVQGQTV
-674 GSYKNLVSRLRDTG
+674 SPYKNLVSRLRDTG
-688 VDLSVDEKIALNHG
+688 ADLTVDEKMALNNG
-702 LINYLSTYGDIEAQ
+702 LINYLNTYGDIEAQ

-730 LLYNAQNPDNK
+730 LLYNEQNPDNK
-741 IAFNKGLYS
+741 IAFNKGLYF

-785 KGNAVTRRKDFMNS
+785 KGNAITRRKDFMNS

-805 ESQYDAK
+805 ESQYDKK
-812 TTQASSIALGGYV
+812 TTQASSIALSSYV
-825 LGDLLTKSAID
+825 LGNLLTKSAID
-836 AVREEWAKKGYTLD
+836 DIREEWAKKGYTLD

-865 IIIYGTDTRGNR
+865 ITLYGTDTRGNR
-877 KELKTVHYGA
+877 KELQTIHYGA

>member
-23 PDTGAFLPKMN
+23 PVTGAFLPKMN

-102 RSLQSAFNTKIH
+102 RSLQSAFNAKIR

-149 EELDKVGGTLDVDS
+149 EELDKVGGTLDTDS

-204 KDTIPRANKENRL
+204 NDTIPMANKENRL
-217 ETSRQNAVKKEKEAK
+217 ETSR
-232 EAERKEKQNDVKKE
+232 QNDVKKE

-266 KRKTKGTLLKIL
+266 KRKTMGTLLKIL
-278 AVLGAMADLVRRV
+278 AVLGAIADLVRRV
-291 VTAALANS
+291 VTTALANS
-299 IQTKQDAI
+299 IQAKQDAI

-331 EGGTTVRA
+331 EGGTTVGA

-346 FGLGQEIDTAKLEKL
+346 FGLGQEIDIAKLEKL
-361 APVLRGDTANLARTG
+361 SPVLSGDTANLARTG
-376 VAGGEETNKLL
+376 VAGGGETNKLL

-438 EDYESGIYKEKF
+438 EDYESGIYKGKF
-450 IDYTGWLSTT
+450 SDYTGWLSTT
-460 KTNQGSMSDAQLNA
+460 RTNQGGMSDAQQNA

-531 QLNLEARE
+531 QLSLEARE
-539 SMRAHRDLAQ
+539 SMQAHRDLAQ

-567 GLTISDLISYK
+567 GLTMSDLISYK
-578 DLNTQDSSVRATK
+578 TLNAQDYSPRATK
-591 IREFASRII
+591 IREIASRII

-620 YEQANTEAQKTSG
+620 YEQANTEARKTSG
-633 KVDYNKSDY
+633 KVDYNTSDY
-642 VLSFILKNIEK
+642 VLSFILQNIEK
-653 NIQEYSRPKETG
+653 NIQEYSKPKETG
-665 TYKVQGQTV
+665 TYTVQGQTV
-674 GSYKNLVSRLRDTG
+674 SPYKNLVSRLRDTG
-688 VDLSVDEKIALNHG
+688 ADLTVDEKTALNNG
-702 LINYLSTYGDIEAQ
+702 LINYLSTYGDVEAQ
-716 LSESGDNDFLDEIA
+716 LLESGDNDFLDEIA
-730 LLYNAQNPDNK
+730 LLYNEQNPDNK
-741 IAFNKGLYS
+741 IAFNKGLYF

-785 KGNAVTRRKDFMNS
+785 KGNAITRRKDFMNS

-805 ESQYDAK
+805 ESQYDKK
-812 TTQASSIALGGYV
+812 TTQASSIALSSYV
-825 LGDLLTKSAID
+825 LGNLLTKSAID
-836 AVREEWAKKGYTLD
+836 DIREEWAKKGYTLD

-865 IIIYGTDTRGNR
+865 ITLYGTDTRGNR
-877 KELKTVHYGA
+877 KELQTIHYGA

>member
-1 MAVTTTPITKIT
+1 MAITTTPITKIT

-23 PDTGAFLPKMN
+23 PATGAFLPKMN

-61 FNTNLRTTFQTNN
+61 FNTNLRMTAQANN
-74 LSDPKNPIYAGRFSQ
+74 LSDPKNPIYTGRFSQ

-102 RSLQSAFNTKIH
+102 RSLQSAFNAKIS

-204 KDTIPRANKENRL
+204 NDTIPMANKENRL
-217 ETSRQNAVKKEKEAK
+217 ETSR
-232 EAERKEKQNDVKKE
+232 QNDVKKE

-259 EKEEEES
+259 EKEKEES
-266 KRKTKGTLLKIL
+266 KRKTMGTLLKIL
-278 AVLGAMADLVRRV
+278 AVLGAIADLVRRV
-291 VTAALANS
+291 VTTALANS
-299 IQTKQDAI
+299 IQTKQDTI

-331 EGGTTVRA
+331 EGGTTVGA
-339 MSALQSA
+339 MSALQTA
-346 FGLGQEIDTAKLEKL
+346 FGLGQEIDIAKLDKL
-361 APVLRGDTANLARTG
+361 APVLSGDTANLARTG
-376 VAGGEETNKLL
+376 VAGGGETNKLL

-438 EDYESGIYKEKF
+438 EDYESGIYKGKF
-450 IDYTGWLSTT
+450 SDYTGWLSTT
-460 KTNQGSMSDAQLNA
+460 KTNQGGRSDAQLNA

-539 SMRAHRDLAQ
+539 SMQAHRDLAQ

-558 RFGFDLAST
+558 RFGFDLASA
-567 GLTISDLISYK
+567 GLTMGDLISYK
-578 DLNTQDSSVRATK
+578 TLDTKDSSVRATK

-605 DLLAYLASYEQYNKL
+605 DLLAYLASYEQYSEL
-620 YEQANTEAQKTSG
+620 YKQADTEARKTSG
-633 KVDYNKSDY
+633 KVDYNTSDY
-642 VLSFILKNIEK
+642 VLSFILKNIEE

-688 VDLSVDEKIALNHG
+688 ADLTVDEKIALNNG
-702 LINYLSTYGDIEAQ
+702 LINYLSTYGGIEDQ

-805 ESQYDAK
+805 ESQYDKK
-812 TTQASSIALGGYV
+812 TTQASSIALSSYV
-825 LGDLLTKSAID
+825 LGNLLTKSAID
-836 AVREEWAKKGYTLD
+836 DIREEWAKKGYTLD

-865 IIIYGTDTRGNR
+865 ITLYGTDTRGNR
-877 KELKTVHYGA
+877 KELQTIHYGA

>member
-23 PDTGAFLPKMN
+23 PVTGAFLPKMN

-61 FNTNLRTTFQTNN
+61 FNTNLRMTAQANN
-74 LSDPKNPIYAGRFSQ
+74 LSDPKNPIYTGRFSQ

-102 RSLQSAFNTKIH
+102 RSLQSAFNAKIS

-149 EELDKVGGTLDVDS
+149 EELDKVGGTLDIDS

-204 KDTIPRANKENRL
+204 NGTIPRANKENRL
-217 ETSRQNAVKKEKEAK
+217 ETSR
-232 EAERKEKQNDVKKE
+232 QNDVKKE

-266 KRKTKGTLLKIL
+266 KRKTMGTLLKIL
-278 AVLGAMADLVRRV
+278 AVLGAIADLVRRV
-291 VTAALANS
+291 VTTALANS
-299 IQTKQDAI
+299 IQTKQDTI

-331 EGGTTVRA
+331 EGGTTVGA
-339 MSALQSA
+339 MSALQTA
-346 FGLGQEIDTAKLEKL
+346 FGLGQEIDIAKLDKL
-361 APVLRGDTANLARTG
+361 APVLSGDTANLARTG
-376 VAGGEETNKLL
+376 VAGGGETNKLL

-438 EDYESGIYKEKF
+438 EDYESGIYKGKF
-450 IDYTGWLSTT
+450 SDYTGWLSTT
-460 KTNQGSMSDAQLNA
+460 RTNQGGMSDAKQNA

-486 SKLKDLT
+486 SKLKDLA

-539 SMRAHRDLAQ
+539 SMQAHRYLAQ

-558 RFGFDLAST
+558 RFGFDLASN
-567 GLTISDLISYK
+567 GLTMSDLISYK
-578 DLNTQDSSVRATK
+578 TLNAQDYSPRATK
-591 IREFASRII
+591 IREIASRII

-620 YEQANTEAQKTSG
+620 YEQANAEARKTSG
-633 KVDYNKSDY
+633 KVDYNTSDY

-665 TYKVQGQTV
+665 AYTVQGQTV
-674 GSYKNLVSRLRDTG
+674 SSYKNLVSRLRDTG
-688 VDLSVDEKIALNHG
+688 ADLTVDEKTALNNG
-702 LINYLSTYGDIEAQ
+702 LINYLSTYGGIEAQ

-730 LLYNAQNPDNK
+730 LLYNEQNPDNK

-785 KGNAVTRRKDFMNS
+785 KGNAITRRKDFMNS

-805 ESQYDAK
+805 ESQYDKK
-812 TTQASSIALGGYV
+812 TTQASSIALSSYV
-825 LGDLLTKSAID
+825 LGNLLTKSAID
-836 AVREEWAKKGYTLD
+836 DIREEWAKKGYTLD

-865 IIIYGTDTRGNR
+865 ITLYGTDNRGNR
-877 KELKTVHYGA
+877 KELQTIHYGA